1 MSDFVNTIEP
11 MMNDEEMIS
20 DTLDEENF
28 ESEEDGDG
36 DVDILI

>member
-1 MSDFVNTIEP
+1 MVDFVNTIEL
-11 MMNDEEMIS
+11 MMNDEEIIS
-20 DTLDEENF
+20 DMLDEENL